1 MRTALKTV
9 MAAVIAGAFVA
20 IPAAAQPA
28 PPLAPMPAEL
38 LEVYR
43 AQCGS
48 DIPSFASRDG
58 EGIRISFDTRG
69 EIAVLSV
76 CIDEHQVAATR
87 EIVSLDEALAFMALR
102 DAEALWPQAEAKW
115 GNDMAQ
121 LRTDLRALA
130 MKTKEET
137 EIGRLMDGKT
147 DVIRARA
154 FALAGIGYFEEALG
168 LLDEELAR
176 LSTERMMRRRGRDF
190 ERVMTGVGVA
200 SVMAQYRGDAAGA
213 ASLKAFLDRVPSEN
227 GYLVNVEINLAAH
240 LVESGQ
246 YREALELLEPA
257 YAKFRTI
264 QGNTKSYVIGGSDRE
279 FAWILACAHHGLNNP
294 KASQYMGIVNSAEEL
309 PQDQYLETTKR
320 SSMIKL
326 RMAACM
332 NDQDTYFDLM
342 FSTAFGSMSGIW
354 AAVQSPRKSD
364 EFFLRKDWDVSPGVT
379 AKYLERYRI
388 LPDTYTAA
396 LNRWQADEPLGNRL
410 QPIVD

>member
-1 MRTALKTV
+1 MRTTLTTLVAV
-9 MAAVIAGAFVA
+9 VIAGAFAAV
-20 IPAAAQPA
+20 PAAAQPA
-28 PPLAPMPAEL
+28 PPLAPMPAEF
-38 LEVYR
+38 LEAYR

-48 DIPSFASRDG
+48 DIPSFVSSDG
-58 EGIRISFDTRG
+58 EGIRISLDTRG
-69 EIAVLSV
+69 ELAVLGV
-76 CIDEHQVAATR
+76 CIDEHKVAVTR

-102 DAEALWPQAEAKW
+102 EAETLWPQAEAKW

-121 LRTDLRALA
+121 LRADLRALA
-130 MKTKEET
+130 MTTKDET

-154 FALAGIGYFEEALG
+154 FALAGIGYFDEALG

-176 LSTERMMRRRGRDF
+176 ISTERMMRRRGRDF
-190 ERVMTGVGVA
+190 ERVMTGIGTT

-227 GYLVNVEINLAAH
+227 RFVINVEINLAAH

-246 YREALELLEPA
+246 YREALDLLKPA
-257 YAKFRTI
+257 YAKFRAL
-264 QGNTKSYVIGGSDRE
+264 QDGTKSYKIGGSDRE
-279 FAWILACAHHGLNNP
+279 FAWILACAHHGLNNAE
-294 KASQYMGIVNSAEEL
+294 ASYYMGIVNSAEEM
-309 PQDQYLETTKR
+309 PQDQHLDTTKR
-320 SSMIKL
+320 SSFIKL

-342 FSTAFGSMSGIW
+342 FSTAFGPLSGIW
-354 AAVQSPRKSD
+354 GAVQSPRKSD
-364 EFFLRKDWDVSPGVT
+364 EFFLRKDWDVPPAVT

-388 LPDTYTAA
+388 LPDSYAAA
-396 LNRWQADEPLGNRL
+396 LNRWQAGEPLRNRL